1 MGINGEFFLKFF
13 EPFFGGLV
21 AFFKAIGAAIVKIF
35 NIATYFDIIKEYKA
49 KGSSTIIIILAV
61 LSLIILFAVIALL
74 IFLLVRRIIKWRH
87 NVSHHEKM
95 VE

>member
-1 MGINGEFFLKFF
+1 MGINGEFFLKFL

-49 KGSSTIIIILAV
+49 KEV
-61 LSLIILFAVIALL
+61 VQ
-74 IFLLVRRIIKWRH
+74 
-87 NVSHHEKM
+87 
-95 VE
+95 

>member
-1 MGINGEFFLKFF
+1 MGINGEFFLKFL

-49 KGSSTIIIILAV
+49 KGSSTFTNYTICCNRLINILI
-61 LSLIILFAVIALL
+61 S
-74 IFLLVRRIIKWRH
+74 KK
-87 NVSHHEKM
+87 NY
-95 VE
+95 